1 MQVPKSIVIIG
12 GGYIAV
18 EFAGIF
24 AGLGAEVHLVY
35 RQDMPLRGFDEEVR
49 CACCVLHAVLRCPF
63 AAACCPCYCAAHAVL
78 RPAAHGAALP
88 ALLPA
93 CLAATA
99 ACLTDAA
106 SEPPL
111 PAHHCPLPACLQV
124 RKFATEQYALNG
136 LHLHPLSTPDQLT
149 KLPDGRLLFKGARRA
164 GDVSVWPSSRHPP
177 APAARRRPLMWG

>member
-49 CACCVLHAVLRCPF
+49 CACC
-63 AAACCPCYCAAHAVL
+63 AALCMLCCAAHAVL
-78 RPAAHGAALP
+78 RRAGLALRCLCRPTMPHRVCAAGALP
-88 ALLPA
+88 V
-93 CLAATA
+93 CT
-99 ACLTDAA
+99 LT
-106 SEPPL
+106 
-111 PAHHCPLPACLQV
+111 ACLQV

-164 GDVSVWPSSRHPP
+164 GEVSASPCRQPP
-177 APAARRRPLMWG
+177 AASCQLQPMPVCGAARGSGLPASAAAAAAGDAR